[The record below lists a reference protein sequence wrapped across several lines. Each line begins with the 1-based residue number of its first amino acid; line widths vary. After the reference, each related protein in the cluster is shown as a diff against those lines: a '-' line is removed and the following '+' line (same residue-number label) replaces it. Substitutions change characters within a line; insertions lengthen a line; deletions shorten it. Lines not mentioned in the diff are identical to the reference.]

1 MALGPSV
8 SFSLLFS
15 SFVRVCTC
23 GGGGCRRRRI
33 EWMKHPPRPVS
44 AMASSCVFQ
53 TAALFS
59 PHLLPLSQ
67 FFFFHHLLL
76 LLYCLLLYREVP
88 FFFFKTPLCLS
99 WLLRLLLL
107 LRLIF
112 FSSYFRTPR
121 YVKKNSPSLFSLRGS
136 RLTSLKVQDE

>member
-1 MALGPSV
+1 
-8 SFSLLFS
+8 
-15 SFVRVCTC
+15 
-23 GGGGCRRRRI
+23 
-33 EWMKHPPRPVS
+33 MKHPPRPVS

-88 FFFFKTPLCLS
+88 FFFFLNSPLT
-99 WLLRLLLL
+99 LLASSSSTSSSY
-107 LRLIF
+107 F
-112 FSSYFRTPR
+112 FFFSYFRTPR